1 MTNDHLAEA
10 RRAMEEVLGVVLED
24 LALVRTGRAKPSL
37 VETIMIPVY
46 NTRMSLRELATISA
60 PEPHLLVIQPWDE
73 TVVQDIAKGIAA
85 SEMGLTPVVDGSL
98 IRIQIPPLTE
108 ERREEYVKLV
118 HQKLES
124 GRILLR
130 QARQDAK
137 KKIED
142 LKGQP
147 GVSEDDIHRLLG
159 ELETLTD
166 EYIEK
171 VEEMGRV
178 KEEELRT
185 I

>member
-124 GRILLR
+124 GRVLLR